1 MFTGAL
7 VSSVEGREREMK
19 IDAGAVKA
27 RLKEQKIGTP
37 TWGYG
42 DSGTRFHVLRRASR
56 PRTLEEK
63 LDDAAVV
70 QKLTGVC
77 PYVDLHTAWDTS
89 DDWGRIR
96 RYASDRGLRIGAI
109 NPHLFEEDDY
119 VLGSLCN
126 PSERVREKSIGKL
139 IEAVEIA
146 KSVGASVI
154 SLWFADGTDYPGQ
167 DSFRARKKRL
177 LDGLA
182 RVYKTMSTDMKM
194 VIEYKLFEPGFYH
207 MDLADWGGSYM
218 FARALGEKAR
228 VLVDLGHHAQGAN
241 IEHIVALLLSEDKL
255 GGFHFNDKKYGDDD
269 LTVGAINPYQLFLIF
284 CELVSAEDDLQ
295 TRACAR
301 QVALMIDE
309 NHNFK
314 NPIEGTIQSVL
325 ALQVAY
331 ARALLVDY
339 RHLGEMQAKGEV
351 IRAEECL
358 KDAYLTDVRPLLEE
372 VRREMGRDP
381 DPLTAFRGSGYMEKI
396 TQERES

>member
-1 MFTGAL
+1 
-7 VSSVEGREREMK
+7 MK
-19 IDAGAVKA
+19 YDTATVKA
-27 RLKEQKIGTP
+27 RLKDQKLGTP

-42 DSGTRFHVLRRASR
+42 DSGTRFHVLHRASH

-77 PYVDLHTAWDTS
+77 PYVDLHTAWDKS
-89 DDWGRIR
+89 DDWGAVR
-96 RYASDRGLRIGAI
+96 RYAADLGLRIGAI

-126 PSERVREKSIGKL
+126 PDERVREKSVGKL
-139 IEAVEIA
+139 LDAVGIA
-146 KSVGASVI
+146 KAVGASVI

-177 LDGLA
+177 HDGLV
-182 RVYKTMSTDMKM
+182 RVYEAMSADMRM

-207 MDLADWGGSYM
+207 MDLADWGGAYM
-218 FARALGEKAR
+218 LALALGDRAQ

-241 IEHIVALLLSEDKL
+241 IEHIVALLLSEGKL

-284 CELVSAEDDLQ
+284 CELVTAEMDAE
-295 TRACAR
+295 TSHCAR

-325 ALQVAY
+325 SLQVAY

-339 RHLGEMQAKGEV
+339 GCLREMQGRGEV

-381 DPLTAFRGSGYMEKI
+381 DPLGSFRRSGYMEKI
-396 TQERES
+396 IQERGS

>member
-1 MFTGAL
+1 
-7 VSSVEGREREMK
+7 
-19 IDAGAVKA
+19 
-27 RLKEQKIGTP
+27 
-37 TWGYG
+37 
-42 DSGTRFHVLRRASR
+42 VLHRASC

-77 PYVDLHTAWDTS
+77 PYVDLHTAWDKS
-89 DDWGRIR
+89 DDWGGVR
-96 RYASDRGLRIGAI
+96 RYASDLGLRFGAI

-119 VLGSLCN
+119 LLGSLCN
-126 PSERVREKSIGKL
+126 PNERVREKSVGKL
-139 IEAVEIA
+139 VDAVGIA
-146 KSVGASVI
+146 KAVGASVI

-177 LDGLA
+177 HDGLVH
-182 RVYKTMSTDMKM
+182 VYKAMSPDMRM

-207 MDLADWGGSYM
+207 MDLADWGGAYM
-218 FARALGEKAR
+218 LACSLGERAR

-241 IEHIVALLLSEDKL
+241 IEQIVALLLSEDKL

-284 CELVSAEDDLQ
+284 CELVSAEIDAE
-295 TRACAR
+295 TSRCAR

-339 RHLGEMQAKGEV
+339 GFLGQMQAKGEV

-372 VRREMGRDP
+372 VRNEMGRNP
-381 DPLTAFRGSGYMEKI
+381 DPLESFRASGYMEKI
-396 TQERES
+396 TRQRGS

>member
-1 MFTGAL
+1 ML
-7 VSSVEGREREMK
+7 HR
-19 IDAGAVKA
+19 
-27 RLKEQKIGTP
+27 P
-37 TWGYG
+37 
-42 DSGTRFHVLRRASR
+42 SR

-63 LDDAAVV
+63 LDDAAMV

-77 PYVDLHTAWDTS
+77 PFVDLHTAWDTS
-89 DDWGRIR
+89 DDWGGIR
-96 RYASDRGLRIGAI
+96 RYASDLGLRIGAI

-126 PSERVREKSIGKL
+126 PNERVRVKSVGKL
-139 IEAVEIA
+139 LDAVEIA

-177 LDGLA
+177 LDGLVH
-182 RVYKTMSTDMKM
+182 VYKAMAADMRM

-207 MDLADWGGSYM
+207 MDLADWGGAYM
-218 FARALGEKAR
+218 IARALGERAK

-284 CELVSAEDDLQ
+284 CELVSAERDAE
-295 TRACAR
+295 TSRGAR
-301 QVALMIDE
+301 QLALMIDE

-339 RHLGEMQAKGEV
+339 DALAEAQAHGEV

-358 KDAYLTDVRPLLEE
+358 KDAYLTDVRPLLAEAR
-372 VRREMGRDP
+372 VEMGRDP
-381 DPLTAFRGSGYMEKI
+381 DPLESFRASGYMEKI
-396 TQERES
+396 TRARGS

>member
-1 MFTGAL
+1 
-7 VSSVEGREREMK
+7 MK
-19 IDAGAVKA
+19 IDSGAVKA
-27 RLKEQKIGTP
+27 KLKAQKIGTP

-42 DSGTRFHVLRRASR
+42 DSGTRFHVLHRASC

-63 LDDAAVV
+63 LQDAAVV

-77 PYVDLHTAWDTS
+77 PYVDLHTAWDKS
-89 DDWGRIR
+89 DDWGGIR
-96 RYASDRGLRIGAI
+96 RYASDLGLRIGAI

-126 PSERVREKSIGKL
+126 PSERVREKSLGKL
-139 IEAVEIA
+139 LDAVQIA
-146 KSVGASVI
+146 KSVGASLI

-167 DSFRARKKRL
+167 DSFRGRKRRL
-177 LDGLA
+177 LDGLL
-182 RVYKTMSTDMKM
+182 RVYETMSTDMKM

-207 MDLADWGGSYM
+207 MDLADWGGAYM
-218 FARALGEKAR
+218 IARALGERAK
-228 VLVDLGHHAQGAN
+228 VLVDLGHHAQGVN

-269 LTVGAINPYQLFLIF
+269 ITVGAINPYQLFLIF
-284 CELVSAEDDLQ
+284 CELVSAEADVQ
-295 TRACAR
+295 TRACAQ

-339 RHLGEMQAKGEV
+339 EYLVEMQTRGEV
-351 IRAEECL
+351 IKAEECL

-372 VRREMGRDP
+372 LRTETGRGP
-381 DPLTAFRGSGYMEKI
+381 DPLKSFRASGYMEKI
-396 TQERES
+396 TRERGS

>member
-1 MFTGAL
+1 
-7 VSSVEGREREMK
+7 MK
-19 IDAGAVKA
+19 FDAGTVKA

-42 DSGTRFHVLRRASR
+42 DSGTRFHVLHRGSR

-77 PYVDLHTAWDTS
+77 PYVDLHTAWDKS
-89 DDWGRIR
+89 DDWGSIR
-96 RYASDRGLRIGAI
+96 RYASDHGLRIGAI

-119 VLGSLCN
+119 VLGSVCN
-126 PSERVREKSIGKL
+126 PDGRVREKSVGKL
-139 IEAVEIA
+139 LGAVEIA
-146 KSVGASVI
+146 KEVGASVI

-177 LDGLA
+177 VDGLL
-182 RVYKTMSTDMKM
+182 RVYKAMSTDMRM

-207 MDLADWGGSYM
+207 MDLADWGGAYM
-218 FARALGEKAR
+218 LACALGERAQ

-241 IEHIVALLLSEDKL
+241 IEHIVALLLSDDRL

-284 CELVSAEDDLQ
+284 CELVLAETDPETSL
-295 TRACAR
+295 CAR
-301 QVALMIDE
+301 QVALMIDQ

-339 RHLGEMQAKGEV
+339 GYLAEMQAKGEV

-372 VRREMGRDP
+372 VRTEMGRDP
-381 DPLTAFRGSGYMEKI
+381 DPLKSFRAGGYMEMI
-396 TQERES
+396 TRQRGS